1 MRLLPV
7 PYRAILLL
15 YALCIEEMAHQEY
28 RENEDGDS
36 HSELCGKRKIIDL
49 HGGSPLDWSLK
60 LRRDKRAWQD
70 RGGERV
76 Q

>member
-36 HSELCGKRKIIDL
+36 HSELC
-49 HGGSPLDWSLK
+49 
-60 LRRDKRAWQD
+60 DK
-70 RGGERV
+70 
-76 Q
+76 